1 MKINSVFSASG
12 YYSSEDWIFITLPQS
27 NRFKKVFFFSTTI
40 LRDRFRFI
48 DHFST
53 PCYNKLCNY
62 VKLASLDYCALMIF
76 RQLLIITVIA
86 SIALT
91 GCARNL
97 STIKQSQNQSY
108 TVMGKTYYPMK
119 EAKPGL
125 CQSGIASWYGPGFHG
140 KKTASTEIYN
150 MHELTAAHNVLPLN
164 TLVKITNLE
173 NQKEVVV
180 RINDRGPFVGDRIV
194 DLSWAAAKK
203 LGMVKKGT
211 VPVRVAV
218 LGPANGFSMS
228 KWRRATEKADFPAPN
243 PFYVPRSKGLLA
255 FVKD

>member
-1 MKINSVFSASG
+1 
-12 YYSSEDWIFITLPQS
+12 
-27 NRFKKVFFFSTTI
+27 
-40 LRDRFRFI
+40 
-48 DHFST
+48 
-53 PCYNKLCNY
+53 
-62 VKLASLDYCALMIF
+62 MIF
-76 RQLLIITVIA
+76 KQLFIITVLA
-86 SIALT
+86 SVLVAG

-97 STIKQSQNQSY
+97 TATKQNQKQPY

-119 EAKPGL
+119 EVKAGF
-125 CQSGIASWYGPGFHG
+125 CQNGIASWYGPGFHG
-140 KKTASTEIYN
+140 KKTASTETYN

-194 DLSWAAAKK
+194 DLSLAAAQE

-211 VPVRVAV
+211 VPVRMAV
-218 LGPANGFSMS
+218 LGPANVPNIS
-228 KWRRATEKADFPAPN
+228 KRLTAAKKADFVAPN

>member
-1 MKINSVFSASG
+1 
-12 YYSSEDWIFITLPQS
+12 
-27 NRFKKVFFFSTTI
+27 
-40 LRDRFRFI
+40 
-48 DHFST
+48 
-53 PCYNKLCNY
+53 
-62 VKLASLDYCALMIF
+62 MIF
-76 RQLLIITVIA
+76 RQLAIITVIA
-86 SIALT
+86 SVMIA

-97 STIKQSQNQSY
+97 TTIKQNQKQSY

-119 EAKPGL
+119 EVKPGF
-125 CQSGIASWYGPGFHG
+125 CQNGIASWYGPGFHG

-150 MHELTAAHNVLPLN
+150 MRELTAAHNVLPLN

-194 DLSWAAAKK
+194 DLSWAAAKE
-203 LGMVKKGT
+203 LGMVKRGT

-218 LGPANGFSMS
+218 LGPANPFNMS
-228 KWRRATEKADFPAPN
+228 KWRPSAKKADFPAPN

>member
-1 MKINSVFSASG
+1 
-12 YYSSEDWIFITLPQS
+12 
-27 NRFKKVFFFSTTI
+27 
-40 LRDRFRFI
+40 
-48 DHFST
+48 
-53 PCYNKLCNY
+53 
-62 VKLASLDYCALMIF
+62 
-76 RQLLIITVIA
+76 
-86 SIALT
+86 
-91 GCARNL
+91 
-97 STIKQSQNQSY
+97 
-108 TVMGKTYYPMK
+108 MGKTYYPIK
-119 EAKPGL
+119 EVKPGF
-125 CQSGIASWYGPGFHG
+125 CQNGIASWYGPGFHG
-140 KKTASTEIYN
+140 KKTASAEIYN

-194 DLSWAAAKK
+194 DLSWAAAKQ

-218 LGPANGFSMS
+218 LGPTNGPNMPKSRF
-228 KWRRATEKADFPAPN
+228 AAQKAEFLAPN

>member
-1 MKINSVFSASG
+1 M
-12 YYSSEDWIFITLPQS
+12 
-27 NRFKKVFFFSTTI
+27 
-40 LRDRFRFI
+40 
-48 DHFST
+48 
-53 PCYNKLCNY
+53 
-62 VKLASLDYCALMIF
+62 LMIF
-76 RQLLIITVIA
+76 RQLLIIMLLASVMIA
-86 SIALT
+86 
-91 GCARNL
+91 GCARSL
-97 STIKQSQNQSY
+97 TATKQNQRRSY

-119 EAKPGL
+119 EVKPGF
-125 CQSGIASWYGPGFHG
+125 CQNGIASWYGPGFHG

-150 MHELTAAHNVLPLN
+150 MRELTAAHNLLPLN

-173 NQKEVVV
+173 NQREVVV

-194 DLSWAAAKK
+194 DLSWAAAKE

-218 LGPANGFSMS
+218 LGSANSLNMS

-255 FVKD
+255 FLKD

>member
-1 MKINSVFSASG
+1 
-12 YYSSEDWIFITLPQS
+12 
-27 NRFKKVFFFSTTI
+27 
-40 LRDRFRFI
+40 
-48 DHFST
+48 
-53 PCYNKLCNY
+53 
-62 VKLASLDYCALMIF
+62 MIF
-76 RQLLIITVIA
+76 RQLFIITLLA
-86 SIALT
+86 SLMVA
-91 GCARNL
+91 GCARSL
-97 STIKQSQNQSY
+97 TTTKQNQKQSY
-108 TVMGKTYYPMK
+108 TIKGKTYYPMK
-119 EAKPGL
+119 EVNPGF
-125 CQSGIASWYGPGFHG
+125 CQNGIASWYGPGFHG

-173 NQKEVVV
+173 NQNEVVV

-194 DLSWAAAKK
+194 DLSLAAAQE

-218 LGPANGFSMS
+218 LGPANALSMS
-228 KWRRATEKADFPAPN
+228 KWHPAAKKADFPGPN

>member
-1 MKINSVFSASG
+1 
-12 YYSSEDWIFITLPQS
+12 
-27 NRFKKVFFFSTTI
+27 
-40 LRDRFRFI
+40 
-48 DHFST
+48 
-53 PCYNKLCNY
+53 
-62 VKLASLDYCALMIF
+62 MIF
-76 RQLLIITVIA
+76 RQLFIITVLA
-86 SIALT
+86 SVTLA
-91 GCARNL
+91 GCARSL
-97 STIKQSQNQSY
+97 TITKQNQKQPY

-119 EAKPGL
+119 EVKPGF
-125 CQSGIASWYGPGFHG
+125 CENGIASWYGPGFHG

-180 RINDRGPFVGDRIV
+180 RINDRGPFVGDRVV
-194 DLSWAAAKK
+194 DLSLAAANE

-218 LGPANGFSMS
+218 LGPANVVSIS
-228 KWRRATEKADFPAPN
+228 KRRQVAKKADSRAPN